1 MFLRYSFVVL
11 LFVQYF
17 VTINS
22 SPCIFCHKKI
32 HEKIKG
38 NHTDESKIAFNDSVT
53 AGHDVILQP
62 RMKLNEVPSMKSTVE
77 NSTTDLSSSLNTSLD
92 KIKRQ
97 SGDELSIVT
106 ESTNTPSASK
116 AVDDVQ
122 RSLTLNA
129 TTNAAHYRNNK
140 RPVYVNN
147 ARSSSTSRVEESRWS
162 RINRTI
168 LDRLKSLFS
177 TNANNND
184 RRNKRSVE
192 NPLENENGEEETNA
206 DQDRNQP
213 EDIFYDELLDK
224 DLQTLIMEPMPM

>member
-1 MFLRYSFVVL
+1 MTSL
-11 LFVQYF
+11 
-17 VTINS
+17 
-22 SPCIFCHKKI
+22 
-32 HEKIKG
+32 
-38 NHTDESKIAFNDSVT
+38 
-53 AGHDVILQP
+53 
-62 RMKLNEVPSMKSTVE
+62 KSNVE
-77 NSTTDLSSSLNTSLD
+77 NSTADLSSSLNTTSLD

-97 SGDELSIVT
+97 SGDEPSIVT
-106 ESTNTPSASK
+106 EPTNTPSASK

-140 RPVYVNN
+140 RPVSVNN

-184 RRNKRSVE
+184 ARNKRSVE

-224 DLQTLIMEPMPM
+224 DLQTLIMQPMPM

>member
-1 MFLRYSFVVL
+1 M
-11 LFVQYF
+11 
-17 VTINS
+17 
-22 SPCIFCHKKI
+22 
-32 HEKIKG
+32 
-38 NHTDESKIAFNDSVT
+38 
-53 AGHDVILQP
+53 
-62 RMKLNEVPSMKSTVE
+62 PSMKSTVE

-97 SGDELSIVT
+97 SGDEPSIVT
-106 ESTNTPSASK
+106 ESINTQSDSK
-116 AVDDVQ
+116 PVDDVQ

-140 RPVYVNN
+140 RPVSVNN

-168 LDRLKSLFS
+168 LGRLKSLFS

-224 DLQTLIMEPMPM
+224 DLQTLIMQPMPM

>member
-1 MFLRYSFVVL
+1 M
-11 LFVQYF
+11 
-17 VTINS
+17 
-22 SPCIFCHKKI
+22 
-32 HEKIKG
+32 
-38 NHTDESKIAFNDSVT
+38 
-53 AGHDVILQP
+53 
-62 RMKLNEVPSMKSTVE
+62 PSMKSTVE

-97 SGDELSIVT
+97 SGDEPSIVS
-106 ESTNTPSASK
+106 EPTNTPSASK

-140 RPVYVNN
+140 RPVSVNN

-168 LDRLKSLFS
+168 LGRLKSLFS

-224 DLQTLIMEPMPM
+224 DLQTLIMQPMPM